1 MKTSEDD
8 SEKKNMDLS
17 HFVVHTGSKQIGPNR
32 FELENKK
39 ELIRLDNRLA
49 RRELLDLLENEYE
62 ITNETVL
69 VTNSDCGKGYTPHVF
84 TEIAKSFN
92 VKRHEHFWDEY
103 HLNKEIKEF
112 TKSYPRELREDL
124 FQAIREHDKK
134 LLRRSLDTIES
145 LVSSEE

>member
-1 MKTSEDD
+1 MKTSEDG

-39 ELIRLDNRLA
+39 RLIRLDNQLA

-103 HLNKEIKEF
+103 HLNKEIKNLQ
-112 TKSYPRELREDL
+112 SP
-124 FQAIREHDKK
+124 IRE
-134 LLRRSLDTIES
+134 S
-145 LVSSEE
+145 

>member
-1 MKTSEDD
+1 MKKLKADIIYIEGDGVYVKTSEDG

-17 HFVVHTGSKQIGPNR
+17 HFVVHTGSKQISPNR

-39 ELIRLDNRLA
+39 EIIRLDNRSA

-103 HLNKEIKEF
+103 HLNKEIKRIYKVLSNRIE
-112 TKSYPRELREDL
+112 
-124 FQAIREHDKK
+124 
-134 LLRRSLDTIES
+134 RR
-145 LVSSEE
+145 LVSNH

>member
-1 MKTSEDD
+1 
-8 SEKKNMDLS
+8 MDLS
-17 HFVVHTGSKQIGPNR
+17 HFVVHTGSKQISPNR

-39 ELIRLDNRLA
+39 EIIRLDNRSA

-92 VKRHEHFWDEY
+92 VKRHEHFWDDY

-112 TKSYPRELREDL
+112 TKS
-124 FQAIREHDKK
+124 
-134 LLRRSLDTIES
+134 SLNSIG
-145 LVSSEE
+145 